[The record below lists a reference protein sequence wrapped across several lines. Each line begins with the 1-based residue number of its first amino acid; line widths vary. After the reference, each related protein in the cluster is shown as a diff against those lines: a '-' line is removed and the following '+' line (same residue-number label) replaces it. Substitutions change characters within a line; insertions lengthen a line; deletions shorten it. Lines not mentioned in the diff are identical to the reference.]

1 MKKQDIEIGDK
12 KYTVLIAESQ
22 EDKTRGLSKVEKLPE
37 GKGMLFVWDGPQEV
51 SMTMKDTWIPLDQIF
66 IDEDGEVIKVAHR
79 NDTEKDELVSCG
91 NTKSVLEVNI
101 NSGIEE
107 GDYLDSDLE
116 DDDPKT
122 PVMKV
127 LAPDGSTQMEL
138 EGGERIF
145 SRKNTKVLI
154 KQAKRANNSKSD
166 SDYKRLGRSVFKF
179 LNIQDNRDPEYV
191 KAPK

>member
-22 EDKTRGLSKVEKLPE
+22 EDKIRGLSKVEKLPE
-37 GKGMLFVWDGPQEV
+37 GKGMLFVWDEPQEV
-51 SMTMKDTWIPLDQIF
+51 SMTMKDTLIPLDQIF
-66 IDEDGEVIKVAHR
+66 IDEDGEVIKIAHR
-79 NDTEKDELVSCG
+79 NDTEKDELVSCE

-154 KQAKRANNSKSD
+154 RQAKKANNSKSD
-166 SDYKRLGRSVFKF
+166 SDYKRLGKSVFKF